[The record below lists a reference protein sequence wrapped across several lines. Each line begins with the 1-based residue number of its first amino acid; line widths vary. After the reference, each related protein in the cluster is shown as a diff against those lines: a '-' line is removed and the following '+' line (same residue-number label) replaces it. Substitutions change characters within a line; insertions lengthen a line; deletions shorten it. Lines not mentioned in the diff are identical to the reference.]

1 MRDRTG
7 GIDVGF
13 GPTLTFLNSPHLI
26 SGVTPTA
33 RALCPFETRATISMR
48 LRRRTARSCGA
59 RRSAAGV
66 IHLHAEGHSKVATG
80 YVSIAFPTEIRRA
93 KIAILGVQ

>member
-33 RALCPFETRATISMR
+33 RAETRATISMR